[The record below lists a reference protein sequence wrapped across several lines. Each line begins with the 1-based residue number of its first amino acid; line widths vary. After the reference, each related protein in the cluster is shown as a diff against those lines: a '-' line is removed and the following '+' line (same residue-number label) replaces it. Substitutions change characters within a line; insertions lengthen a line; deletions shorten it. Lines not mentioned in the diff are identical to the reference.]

1 MTKLIVATLATA
13 LLLAGCSTAAPSMTS
28 ESAAPAKPRP
38 TASADIE
45 VKSAELGPVEQT
57 VPPVRVAIGVAGVD
71 VPVVPVGLEADG
83 TMELPDNP
91 AIAGWYKFGE
101 APTSA
106 DGNTVISA
114 HIDAPS
120 FPVGPFASLR
130 SVPAGAEVVV
140 TSADGTSS
148 RYAVDNVTYYPKSEL
163 PTDLLFARTGQKDL
177 ILITCGGAYNARTG
191 HYDDNVVL
199 VAHPID

>member
-1 MTKLIVATLATA
+1 M
-13 LLLAGCSTAAPSMTS
+13 
-28 ESAAPAKPRP
+28 R
-38 TASADIE
+38 
-45 VKSAELGPVEQT
+45 SAELGPVEET
-57 VPPVRVAIGVAGVD
+57 VPPVRVAIDVAGVN

-114 HIDAPS
+114 HIDAPG

-130 SVPAGAEVVV
+130 SVPAGAEVAV

-148 RYAVDNVTYYPKSEL
+148 RYAVDSITYYAKSEL
-163 PTDLLFARTGQKDL
+163 PTDLLFARTGHRDL
-177 ILITCGGAYNARTG
+177 ILITCGGAYNAGTG

-199 VAHPID
+199 VAHPIG